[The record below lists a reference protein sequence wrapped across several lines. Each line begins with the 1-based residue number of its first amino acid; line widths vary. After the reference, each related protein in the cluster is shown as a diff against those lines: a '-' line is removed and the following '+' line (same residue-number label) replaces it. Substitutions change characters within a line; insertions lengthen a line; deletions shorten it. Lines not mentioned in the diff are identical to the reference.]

1 MTSCIIRCLL
11 LFCNSL
17 AVVHK
22 EGRRPNLQLKLV
34 CFFHFHCWGGGGK
47 MRLAKC
53 VLVLYRSYQDQIIKQ
68 EYLSNKWLVQS
79 ISTFNVLLNLKL
91 TVNLKKFFGARY
103 LAFQYRIR
111 KE

>member
-34 CFFHFHCWGGGGK
+34 CFSFSLGGGGK
-47 MRLAKC
+47 LRLAKC

-79 ISTFNVLLNLKL
+79 ISTFDVLLNLKL
-91 TVNLKKFFGARY
+91 
-103 LAFQYRIR
+103 
-111 KE
+111 